1 MSVSDADIAFA
12 RDLFSPLGRITHRKM
27 MGGATLYA
35 DGALFAL
42 VNGDG
47 AIYLRAKDA
56 LAEHLSAEGSAQ
68 FTYTRDDE
76 TIAMGYWSL
85 PDSALDDPEEAA
97 MLARRAVTEG

>member
-35 DGALFAL
+35 DGALFGL
-42 VNGDG
+42 VDGDG
-47 AIYLRAKDA
+47 AIYLRARGA
-56 LAEHLSAEGSAQ
+56 LAEFLADEGAAQ
-68 FTYTRDDE
+68 FTYERNSE
-76 TIAMGYWSL
+76 TISMGYWSL
-85 PDSALDDPEEAA
+85 PESALDDPEQAA